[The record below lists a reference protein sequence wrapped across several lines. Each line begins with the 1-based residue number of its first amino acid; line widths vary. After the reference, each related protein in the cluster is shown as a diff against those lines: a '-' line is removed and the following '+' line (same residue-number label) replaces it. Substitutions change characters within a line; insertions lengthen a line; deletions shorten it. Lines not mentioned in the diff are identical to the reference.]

1 MSGHPAFS
9 DKRHGAFHGVLL
21 LERLKGFRAK
31 RHLRGDV
38 R

>member
-1 MSGHPAFS
+1 MEPTVVF
-9 DKRHGAFHGVLL
+9 FVCVLFLL
-21 LERLKGFRAK
+21 LEQLKGFRAK